1 MKTTLILFTIV
12 FFAASCT
19 NRKKVITS
27 YTDYAEYLS
36 PAMLA
41 SNNSKE
47 EEFKFWTDRLSKNK
61 KDETSLLKLAG
72 LFADRFKT
80 SGLVQDIIWSDSLY
94 TAVLENAPEG
104 NVDIYH
110 SLATNAITQ
119 HKFRLAST
127 YAEQALALKEKK
139 AASLLIIADVALEL
153 GDYAKAT
160 RTLKQFTNKHAF
172 AYLIREAKVKD
183 HEGKLDTAIL
193 LMERAYERIKG
204 NKTLAQWTLSNL
216 ADMYGH
222 AGKIHKA
229 YQTYLTVLENNPN
242 DDYALK
248 GIAWVALSNDHN
260 TADSKT
266 IMNTLAS
273 QKRMPEAYLLLA
285 EIAAVEGNE
294 NEKIKNLKKFIAI
307 ASQPSYKTMY
317 HKYLAIL
324 YAEEFQNSEA
334 CLTIAREE
342 IRNRP
347 TPQSYDLLAW
357 GYYHEKNFKKAL
369 EVAMEKVEHQTF
381 EPETYY
387 HLGMI
392 YLAAGDRI
400 QARHYLEEALT
411 SEFELGPS
419 IGEKVKKTLNTL

>member
-27 YTDYAEYLS
+27 YTDYAEFLS

-80 SGLVQDIIWSDSLY
+80 SGIVQDIIWSDSLY
-94 TAVLENAPEG
+94 TAVLKNTPEG

-127 YAEQALALKEKK
+127 YAEQALALKDKK

-222 AGKIHKA
+222 AGRIDKA
-229 YQTYLTVLENNPN
+229 YQTYLTVLKNNPN

-260 TADSKT
+260 TTDSKT
-266 IMNTLAS
+266 IMTTLAS
-273 QKRMPEAYLLLA
+273 QKRMPEAYLMLA
-285 EIAAVEGNE
+285 EIAEVEGNE
-294 NEKIKNLKKFIAI
+294 IEKMRNLRKFKDLVSLPA
-307 ASQPSYKTMY
+307 YKTMY

-324 YAEEFQNSEA
+324 SAEEFQNPEA
-334 CLTIAREE
+334 CLAIAKVE
-342 IRNRP
+342 IENRP

-357 GYYHEKNFKKAL
+357 GYYNQKNFEKAL
-369 EVAMEKVEHQTF
+369 EVAVDKVEHQTF
-381 EPETYY
+381 EPEAYY

-392 YLAAGDRI
+392 YLATGNKV
-400 QARHYLEEALT
+400 QARYYLEEALS

-419 IGEKVKKTLNTL
+419 ICEKIKETVSTL